1 MTVVAHV
8 SPWDQDNYTRGKD
21 YYYGYQNA
29 EMDALMKAVLAESNE
44 AKQKDLYGQIQRKI
58 ADEAVHAFMFQLP
71 RTGVYAA
78 KLRGI
83 WKNSPVSVTDL
94 AGLRWVD

>member
-1 MTVVAHV
+1 MVDRSRYPVH
-8 SPWDQDNYTRGKD
+8 
-21 YYYGYQNA
+21 
-29 EMDALMKAVLAESNE
+29 DATNHEFLVGIGTLIGLKAVLAESNE

-94 AGLRWVD
+94 AGLSWVD